1 VKRIANPIT
10 TTELCSYGCG
20 NIAQYING
28 SKRLMCCKSS
38 NSCPENKRKNSA
50 INKEAYNTGTRLS
63 ASEIYKK
70 LDQSTKERMAWAKGL
85 TKETSPGIASMSLK
99 LKGRP
104 GIGRP
109 HTDETKAK
117 LSKVRTEWLKNP
129 LNRKNL
135 GRHKKSW
142 MELTFEEYLKYNGI
156 TGWDTEVHFWNEDLR
171 KNYFPDF
178 IFEDQKLIIELD
190 GTQHRKT
197 VEQDTVR
204 DRWFS
209 SKGYKV
215 IRVPVEEFKKRH
227 FSGQGFLDLIGNVA

>member
-1 VKRIANPIT
+1 MKRIADPIT

-38 NSCPENKRKNSA
+38 NSCPENKRKNSQGLKNSGRDYVA
-50 INKEAYNTGTRLS
+50 TYNNLS
-63 ASEIYKK
+63 QESK
-70 LDQSTKERMAWAKGL
+70 DRMNWAKGL
-85 TKETSPGIASMSLK
+85 SKDTHPSIAIVADK

-104 GIGRP
+104 GVSRP
-109 HTDETKAK
+109 HTEETKARI
-117 LSKVRTEWLKNP
+117 SKARTEWLKNP

-135 GRHKKSW
+135 GRHKRSW
-142 MELTFEEYLKYNGI
+142 MELTFEDYLRYNGI

-178 IFEDQKLIIELD
+178 IFEEKKLIIELD

-204 DRWFS
+204 DLWFS

-227 FSGQGFLDLIGNVA
+227 FSGKGFLDLLGE